1 MKTINYKLMG
11 ERIRRQRELL
21 GLTREQLAEKL
32 DVSAKFCSDIELGV
46 KVMSMNTLA
55 RMSDVLCMNV
65 DFMLFGEQEEKSDL
79 DTLISLFRHCPE
91 EHRTNLLK
99 IARAF
104 TDSVAE

>member
-32 DVSAKFCSDIELGV
+32 DVSAKFCSDIELGI
-46 KVMSMNTLA
+46 KGMSMTTLA
-55 RMSDVLCMNV
+55 RMSDILCMNV

-91 EHRTNLLK
+91 EHRTNFLK
-99 IARAF
+99 IAGAF